1 MNARRIEIG
10 PLAVLA
16 GSVLLLVSLF
26 LDWYELQPGAGF
38 TAFTVF
44 EFLDIVLASLALA
57 GGAGALGRVLRGAA
71 DGPGDRAL
79 DRVAPGVA
87 IAALILVLSQVFN
100 HPPAAVGDDA
110 LSGQWLAL
118 GGASLMTAGA
128 VLDAARISFAV
139 NVSPRERSTR
149 RERPVAAQPPV
160 ATEPVVAPPVSDEPP
175 AEEARV
181 AETEVKEELYPDTE
195 RHGPIGAWDPETAG
209 QETQAMDAP
218 SPAGDEDPT
227 SGRTGEPD
235 RHEDD
240 EPPAAA
246 GR

>member
-16 GSVLLLVSLF
+16 GSLLLLVSLF
-26 LDWYELQPGAGF
+26 LDWYELQPDAGF

-44 EFLDIVLASLALA
+44 EFLDLVFATLAIVA
-57 GGAGALGRVLRGAA
+57 GAGALGRLLRGTG
-71 DGPGDRAL
+71 DGPGERAL
-79 DRVAPGVA
+79 DQVAPGIA

-118 GGASLMTAGA
+118 GGAALMTAGA
-128 VLDAARISFAV
+128 VLDAARISFAL

-149 RERPVAAQPPV
+149 RERPAAPGAPAVTDPEVAARV
-160 ATEPVVAPPVSDEPP
+160 SDAPP
-175 AEEARV
+175 AAEARAV
-181 AETEVKEELYPDTE
+181 EPEVKEELYPDTD
-195 RHGPIGAWDPETAG
+195 RQGPIGAWDPETAG

-218 SPAGDEDPT
+218 LPGEDGDPT
-227 SGRTGEPD
+227 SGRTGETL
-235 RHEDD
+235 RHEDR
-240 EPPAAA
+240 EPPPSA

>member
-16 GSVLLLVSLF
+16 GSLLLLVSLF
-26 LDWYELQPGAGF
+26 LDWYEPRPGEGF

-44 EFLDIVLASLALA
+44 EFLDLVLAALALV
-57 GGAGALGRVLRGAA
+57 GMAGALGRVLRGTG
-71 DGPGDRAL
+71 DGPGESAL
-79 DRVAPGVA
+79 EQVAPGVA
-87 IAALILVLSQVFN
+87 IAALILVLAQVFN
-100 HPPAAVGDDA
+100 HPPAAFGRDA
-110 LSGQWLAL
+110 LLGQWLAL

-149 RERPVAAQPPV
+149 RERPDTPRAPTVTDPAVAARV
-160 ATEPVVAPPVSDEPP
+160 ADAPP
-175 AEEARV
+175 AAEARV
-181 AETEVKEELYPDTE
+181 VEPEVKEELYPDTD
-195 RHGPIGAWDPETAG
+195 RQGPIGAWDPETSG
-209 QETQAMDAP
+209 QETEAMEP
-218 SPAGDEDPT
+218 PLAGEDEREL
-227 SGRTGEPD
+227 G

>member
-1 MNARRIEIG
+1 VNARRIEIG

-16 GSVLLLVSLF
+16 GSLLLLVSLF

-44 EFLDIVLASLALA
+44 EFLDLVLAALALV
-57 GGAGALGRVLRGAA
+57 GVAGALGRVLRGEG

-79 DRVAPGVA
+79 DQVAPGVA

-100 HPPAAVGDDA
+100 HPPAAVGDEA
-110 LSGQWLAL
+110 LLGQWLAL

-139 NVSPRERSTR
+139 NVSPRERTTR
-149 RERPVAAQPPV
+149 RARPVAAQPPA
-160 ATEPVVAPPVSDEPP
+160 ATEPVVAPRSSEEPPPP

-181 AETEVKEELYPDTE
+181 AEPEVQDELYPDTD
-195 RHGPIGAWDPETAG
+195 RPGPIGAWDPETAG
-209 QETQAMDAP
+209 QETEAIEP
-218 SPAGDEDPT
+218 LPPAGDDE
-227 SGRTGEPD
+227 EPE
-235 RHEDD
+235 RQKE
-240 EPPAAA
+240 
-246 GR
+246 GS

>member
-1 MNARRIEIG
+1 MSARRIEIG

-16 GSVLLLVSLF
+16 GSLLLFVSLF

-44 EFLDIVLASLALA
+44 EALDLILAALALA
-57 GGAGALGRVLRGAA
+57 GGVGALGRVLRGGD
-71 DGPGDRAL
+71 DGPREHML
-79 DRVAPGVA
+79 DQVAPGVA
-87 IAALILVLSQVFN
+87 ISALILVLSQVFN

-118 GGASLMTAGA
+118 GGAALMTAGA
-128 VLDAARISFAV
+128 VLDAARISFAL

-149 RERPVAAQPPV
+149 RERPSAARPTAV
-160 ATEPVVAPPVSDEPP
+160 TDPVVAARVSDEPP

-181 AETEVKEELYPDTE
+181 VEPEVKEELYPETD
-195 RHGPIGAWDPETAG
+195 RQGPIGTWDPETA
-209 QETQAMDAP
+209 QPTEAMDAAAL
-218 SPAGDEDPT
+218 PADDEDEQV
-227 SGRTGEPD
+227 GLEGED
-235 RHEDD
+235 
-240 EPPAAA
+240 PPARA